1 MQRTADAPV
10 DVVELMID
18 GEDDPCLESLRP
30 YMCHLRTLRIRF
42 LQQQK
47 RINHWSRL
55 YRLLQC
61 AAPILEHLAILG
73 EPSATFTLR
82 LGAIYN
88 MFGGVAPMLHTL
100 QLMATSSAPPLL
112 LSLPDEVRHGI
123 RVVAMGGYR
132 CIFGYQ
138 GAANVASILPSLQV
152 LNLELRGWKD
162 DGPPDARL
170 PATLRKLNLLLSQ
183 PDRQLIQD
191 ALPNRPAWFHL
202 PFVHVPYGLPNYDVG
217 GLCVVPVT
225 GSEMDSLEV
234 RSQES
239 LGLVHL
245 RVSYA
250 DQRDRTY
257 TGRQSC

>member
-1 MQRTADAPV
+1 MQRTGDAPL

-30 YMCHLRTLRIRF
+30 HMCHLRTLRIRF
-42 LQQQK
+42 LQQHK

-82 LGAIYN
+82 LGAIHN
-88 MFGGVAPMLHTL
+88 ILGGVAPMLHTL
-100 QLMATSSAPPLL
+100 QLLATSSAPPLL
-112 LSLPDEVRHGI
+112 LSLPDEVRRGI
-123 RVVAMGGYR
+123 RVVTMGGYR

-202 PFVHVPYGLPNYDVG
+202 PFVHVAYGLPNYDVG

-250 DQRDRTY
+250 D
-257 TGRQSC
+257 